1 QVPRELVHAIIQQ
14 ESNWNDR
21 AVSIKGAC
29 GLMQLMP
36 RTASRRGVPDTFD
49 MKQNISGGVR
59 YLQYLLSQYHGD
71 MRLAVAA
78 YYAGEQRVRGLQYSN
93 QQVIRYVEQ
102 VRRRYL
108 KELAS
113 HIVLPSSA
121 IKPFPRGMVVPS
133 GGIRLRSRV
142 ALGVREISR
151 PLEFASSYTLIE
163 HAPKEALLEEIF
175 PQAVREI
182 RALKQAW

>member
-1 QVPRELVHAIIQQ
+1 MPRELVHAIIQQ

-21 AVSIKGAC
+21 AVSTQGAC

-36 RTASRRGVPDTFD
+36 RTASRLGVSDTFD

-78 YYAGEQRVRGLQYSN
+78 YYAGEHRVSGLQYSN

-108 KELAS
+108 KELTS
-113 HIVLPSSA
+113 HTSS
-121 IKPFPRGMVVPS
+121 
-133 GGIRLRSRV
+133 
-142 ALGVREISR
+142 
-151 PLEFASSYTLIE
+151 
-163 HAPKEALLEEIF
+163 EEGQ
-175 PQAVREI
+175 P
-182 RALKQAW
+182 

>member
-1 QVPRELVHAIIQQ
+1 MNEAWARLSILLAAGLLPIALSAAPHREAGYYADAYARHYHVPRELVRAIIQQ

-36 RTASRRGVPDTFD
+36 RTASRLGVSDTFD

-59 YLQYLLSQYHGD
+59 HLQYLLSQYHGD

-78 YYAGEQRVRGLQYSN
+78 YYAGEHRVHGLQYSN
-93 QQVIRYVEQ
+93 QQVIQYVEQ

-108 KELAS
+108 KELTS
-113 HIVLPSSA
+113 HTSS
-121 IKPFPRGMVVPS
+121 
-133 GGIRLRSRV
+133 
-142 ALGVREISR
+142 
-151 PLEFASSYTLIE
+151 
-163 HAPKEALLEEIF
+163 EEGQ
-175 PQAVREI
+175 P
-182 RALKQAW
+182 

>member
-1 QVPRELVHAIIQQ
+1 MNRAWARISFGIVARLLPLSVSAAPHPEASYYADAYARHYQVPRELVHAIIQQ

-21 AVSIKGAC
+21 ALSIKGAR

-36 RTASRRGVPDTFD
+36 GTAARLGVRDSFD
-49 MKQNISGGVR
+49 MKENIGGGVR
-59 YLQYLLSQYHGD
+59 YLRDLLIQYHGD

-78 YYAGEQRVRGLQYSN
+78 YYAGEHRVHGLQYSN

-113 HIVLPSSA
+113 HNSS
-121 IKPFPRGMVVPS
+121 
-133 GGIRLRSRV
+133 
-142 ALGVREISR
+142 
-151 PLEFASSYTLIE
+151 
-163 HAPKEALLEEIF
+163 EEEGQ
-175 PQAVREI
+175 P
-182 RALKQAW
+182 

>member
-1 QVPRELVHAIIQQ
+1 MNEAWARLLILLGAGLLPIALSAAPHPEASYYADAYARHYQVPRELVHAIIQQ
-14 ESNWNDR
+14 ESNWNEH

-36 RTASRRGVPDTFD
+36 RTASRLGVSDTFD

-59 YLQYLLSQYHGD
+59 YLQYLLSQHHGD
-71 MRLAVAA
+71 MRLVVAA
-78 YYAGEQRVRGLQYSN
+78 YYAGEHRVHGLQYRN

-113 HIVLPSSA
+113 NTSS
-121 IKPFPRGMVVPS
+121 
-133 GGIRLRSRV
+133 
-142 ALGVREISR
+142 
-151 PLEFASSYTLIE
+151 
-163 HAPKEALLEEIF
+163 EES
-175 PQAVREI
+175 QR
-182 RALKQAW
+182 

>member
-1 QVPRELVHAIIQQ
+1 MNKAWARLSLLTLAGLLPISLSAAPHPEASYYADAYARHYQVPRELVHAIIQQ

-36 RTASRRGVPDTFD
+36 RTASRLGVSDTFD
-49 MKQNISGGVR
+49 MKQNIGGGVR

-102 VRRRYL
+102 VRQRYL

-113 HIVLPSSA
+113 HTSS
-121 IKPFPRGMVVPS
+121 
-133 GGIRLRSRV
+133 
-142 ALGVREISR
+142 
-151 PLEFASSYTLIE
+151 
-163 HAPKEALLEEIF
+163 EES
-175 PQAVREI
+175 QR
-182 RALKQAW
+182 